1 MGAVLGIMII
11 RGLIVVYFPLVLF
24 ARGTLRDASL
34 EYLCNMQIGTH
45 MTQAIFRAFA
55 AATLGLGL
63 FCAAAPA
70 IAGPTAGSTY
80 QLRATVPVACWVKP
94 ASSLLVGQGRS
105 GEVIEACNS
114 PGGFTVSAQYR
125 PLSPTEKAQM
135 FYGDRMFELDKSGG
149 QILRRS
155 SIATI
160 RSVSYRFDE
169 VDLDQPL
176 ILALTIQP
184 I

>member
-1 MGAVLGIMII
+1 
-11 RGLIVVYFPLVLF
+11 
-24 ARGTLRDASL
+24 
-34 EYLCNMQIGTH
+34 
-45 MTQAIFRAFA
+45 MTQGILRALA

-63 FCAAAPA
+63 VAAAAPA
-70 IAGPTAGSTY
+70 FAGPTAGGTY
-80 QLRATVPVACWVKP
+80 RLRATVPVACWVKP
-94 ASSLLVGQGRS
+94 TSPVLAAAGRS
-105 GEVIEACNS
+105 GEVVEACNS

-125 PLSPTEKAQM
+125 PLSPTEKATM
-135 FYGDRMFELDKSGG
+135 FYGDRILDLDKSGG
-149 QILRRS
+149 QVLRRS

-169 VDLDQPL
+169 VELEQPL

>member
-1 MGAVLGIMII
+1 MTK
-11 RGLIVVYFPLVLF
+11 GL
-24 ARGTLRDASL
+24 LRAL
-34 EYLCNMQIGTH
+34 
-45 MTQAIFRAFA
+45 
-55 AATLGLGL
+55 ATATFGLGL
-63 FCAAAPA
+63 IAAAAPA
-70 IAGPTAGSTY
+70 LAGPTASGTY
-80 QLRATVPVACWVKP
+80 RLRAIVPVACWVKP
-94 ASSLLVGQGRS
+94 TSPVLAATGRS
-105 GEVIEACNS
+105 GEVVEACNS

-125 PLSPTEKAQM
+125 PLSQTEKAIM
-135 FYGDRMFELDKSGG
+135 FYGDRTFDLDKSGG

-169 VDLDQPL
+169 VELEQPL